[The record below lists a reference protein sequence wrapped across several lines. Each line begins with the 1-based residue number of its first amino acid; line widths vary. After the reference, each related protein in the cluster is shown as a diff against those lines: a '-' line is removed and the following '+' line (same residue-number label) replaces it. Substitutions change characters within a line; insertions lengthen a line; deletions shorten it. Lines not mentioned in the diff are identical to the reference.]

1 MSRALEN
8 GTVPAERLDD
18 MVTRI
23 VSAWYKVGQNNDYP
37 SMDVTRNALDIS
49 RHEILREIGAKSTVL
64 LKNQRNALPLE
75 GGGYISV
82 FGQAASTFIAPVVTH
97 PC

>member
-1 MSRALEN
+1 MTDPFGMNSTLSRAIEN

-23 VSAWYKVGQNNDYP
+23 ISSWYKVGQNNGFPTLD
-37 SMDVTRNALDIS
+37 TKRNALDYD
-49 RHEILREIGAKSTVL
+49 RNELLREIGAKSIVL
-64 LKNQRNALPLE
+64 LKNERNALPLE

-82 FGQAASTFIAPVVTH
+82 FGQAASE
-97 PC
+97 